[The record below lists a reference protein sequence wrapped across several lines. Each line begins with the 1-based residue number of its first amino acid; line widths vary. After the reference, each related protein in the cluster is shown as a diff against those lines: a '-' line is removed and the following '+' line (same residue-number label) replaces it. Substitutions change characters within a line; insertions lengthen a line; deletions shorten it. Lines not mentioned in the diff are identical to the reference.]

1 MDDGQQ
7 DSERWS
13 LKTGREKMRGQFP
26 SLPILPL
33 WFLSSI
39 IGSRTVEAWG
49 SGVQVKRHEEER
61 DEGVA
66 KPEQRSGHACA
77 CTSPTHFL
85 SVFSL

>member
-33 WFLSSI
+33 WFRSSI
-39 IGSRTVEAWG
+39 IGSRTAEAGGWSAG
-49 SGVQVKRHEEER
+49 QE
-61 DEGVA
+61 
-66 KPEQRSGHACA
+66 
-77 CTSPTHFL
+77 T
-85 SVFSL
+85 